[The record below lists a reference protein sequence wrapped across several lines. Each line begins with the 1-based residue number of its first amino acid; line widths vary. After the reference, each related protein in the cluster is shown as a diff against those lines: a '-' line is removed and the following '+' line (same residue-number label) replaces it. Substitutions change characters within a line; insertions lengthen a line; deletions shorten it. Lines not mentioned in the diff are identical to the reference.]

1 MYTYTHLFTC
11 WFRYLDIMYFQN
23 LRSTRSSDDGRS
35 HLFSLLS
42 ITMSFFITLYSL
54 HAHII
59 RYRDVMLSPAK
70 HLFRC
75 MAFGE
80 LESTYKFS
88 YLHYIFYTSGNN
100 NDISYC
106 YYTQITIYRYK
117 YITD

>member
-23 LRSTRSSDDGRS
+23 LRPTRSSDDGRS

-59 RYRDVMLSPAK
+59 RYRDVMLSAAK
-70 HLFRC
+70 HLFKC
-75 MAFGE
+75 MAIWRAREDIQIF
-80 LESTYKFS
+80 
-88 YLHYIFYTSGNN
+88 LHALHLLH
-100 NDISYC
+100 
-106 YYTQITIYRYK
+106 K
-117 YITD
+117 WE